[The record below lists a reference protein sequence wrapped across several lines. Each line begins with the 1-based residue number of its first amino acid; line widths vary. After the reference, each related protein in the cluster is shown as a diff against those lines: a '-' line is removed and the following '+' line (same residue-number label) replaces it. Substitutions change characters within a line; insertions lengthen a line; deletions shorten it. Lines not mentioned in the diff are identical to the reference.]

1 MAADADNWVQII
13 TIFITVVGTIV
24 PAIWFLSTRI
34 QALAGEVS
42 INTTRIEEKLNS
54 MQEMHSLHREMLKE
68 AIAEQENFRER
79 LAIAEVQVKDLRA
92 KIS

>member
-1 MAADADNWVQII
+1 MSDASNWVQIV
-13 TIFITVVGTIV
+13 TIFITVVSTIV

-34 QALAGEVS
+34 QSLSGEVR
-42 INTTRIEEKLNS
+42 INTTRIEEKLAS
-54 MQEMHSLHREMLKE
+54 VQEMHILHREMLKE

-79 LAIAEVQVKDLRA
+79 LAVAEVQVQELRA